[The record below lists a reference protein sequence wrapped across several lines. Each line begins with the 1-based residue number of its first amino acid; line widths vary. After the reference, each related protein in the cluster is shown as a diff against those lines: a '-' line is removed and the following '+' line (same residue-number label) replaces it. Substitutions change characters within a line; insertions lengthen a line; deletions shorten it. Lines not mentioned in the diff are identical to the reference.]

1 MSCRTRRVGAAVML
15 ALLVVPVAAAPA
27 LALEDP
33 VTGYWTK
40 LRPGLPVPVQPP
52 TPVPEGGSWI
62 SRDPSGPVAVS
73 ALRVAADPG
82 NVIVGLRL
90 PVDRAAGPTA
100 VIVCPTTDNWVPVQG
115 GRLEAA
121 PPADCTTPVET
132 VVEQAVLVVDLPTTM
147 QGESVDVLLAP
158 KDGSTFSL
166 TLKRATKEAVVQQP
180 SSATSTQ
187 PPPPVAPPPGVTG
200 PPSDTGFTSDPGFDG
215 GFAPPP
221 VGIDSQVPTAD
232 PLLPGPALPEPAA
245 AQPEPQPQT
254 APAPAPLRLVQAP
267 PAVPEDR
274 TPALAAAALLAG
286 LGALALRLAVAPA
299 PAPRKLGGVA
309 RLAPPATATAG
320 AVPSA
325 VPSAVAAPVRGVGRF
340 RAVRSRPPVQI

>member
-1 MSCRTRRVGAAVML
+1 MRCRTRRAGGALML

-40 LRPGLPVPVQPP
+40 LQPGLPVPVQPP

-90 PVDRAAGPTA
+90 PVGSAAGPTA

-132 VVEQAVLVVDLPTTM
+132 TVEQDVLVVDFPTTM
-147 QGESVDVLLAP
+147 QGDSVDVLLSP

-166 TLKRATKEAVVQQP
+166 TLERATKEAVVQQP
-180 SSATSTQ
+180 ASTTSTPV
-187 PPPPVAPPPGVTG
+187 PPPIAPPPGVTG
-200 PPSDTGFTSDPGFDG
+200 PPVDNGFTSDPGFEG

-221 VGIDSQVPTAD
+221 AGLDSPVPAAD

-245 AQPEPQPQT
+245 QPQPQPQT
-254 APAPAPLRLVQAP
+254 APAPSSLRLVQAP

-274 TPALAAAALLAG
+274 TAALAAAALLAG
-286 LGALALRLAVAPA
+286 LGALALRLGMQPA

-309 RLAPPATATAG
+309 RLAPPATAPAAG
-320 AVPSA
+320 